1 MSIVRW
7 NPNRELNTLNKEFDN
22 LLNSFWTGED
32 SYLTKF
38 NPTVDI
44 EENEEEF
51 TFHAELPGL
60 DKKDV
65 NISVKDNV
73 LTISGE
79 KVQKNKDKKL
89 NFHRIESSYGKFQRC
104 FKLPQNIKQDQIK
117 ANFKDG
123 ILSINVPIAEEAKP
137 REIVIA

>member
-7 NPNRELNTLNKEFDN
+7 NPNRELNTLNKEFDS
-22 LLNSFWTGED
+22 LLNSFWSGED

-44 EENEEEF
+44 EENEDKF

-79 KVQKNKDKKL
+79 KIQKNKDKKL

-104 FKLPQNIKQDQIK
+104 FKLPQNIKQNEIQ
-117 ANFKDG
+117 ANFDNG
-123 ILSINVPIAEEAKP
+123 ILTINVPIAEEAKP

>member
-1 MSIVRW
+1 MSITRW
-7 NPNRELNTLNKEFDN
+7 NPQRELSTVSNEFEN
-22 LLNSFWTGED
+22 FLNSIWNSED

-44 EENEEEF
+44 EESENGY

-60 DKKDV
+60 EKKDV
-65 NISVKDNV
+65 NITVKDNI

-79 KVQKNKDKKL
+79 KARKNEDKKR

-104 FKLPQNIKQDQIK
+104 FKLPQNIKQDEIK
-117 ANFKDG
+117 ADFNNG
-123 ILSINVPIAEEAKP
+123 ILNISIPLAEEAKP
-137 REIVIA
+137 REITIA

>member
-89 NFHRIESSYGKFQRC
+89 NFHRIESAYGKFQRC

>member
-7 NPNRELNTLNKEFDN
+7 NPNRELNTINKEFDN
-22 LLNSFWTGED
+22 LLSSFWNGED

-60 DKKDV
+60 EKKDV

-79 KVQKNKDKKL
+79 KTQKNKDKKL

-104 FKLPQNIKQDQIK
+104 FKLPQNIKQDKIK
-117 ANFKDG
+117 AKFENG
-123 ILSINVPIAEEAKP
+123 ILTVNVPIAEEAKQ
-137 REIVIA
+137 REIIIA